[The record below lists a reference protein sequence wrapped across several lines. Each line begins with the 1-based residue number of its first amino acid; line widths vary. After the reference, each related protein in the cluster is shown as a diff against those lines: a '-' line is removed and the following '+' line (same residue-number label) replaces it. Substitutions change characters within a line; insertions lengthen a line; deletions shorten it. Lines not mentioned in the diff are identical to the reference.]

1 MNSIED
7 EKKFTTESGISLK
20 KVYSPEDIAGL
31 DYERD
36 LGKPGEAPYT
46 RGPYPDM
53 YRSRLWR
60 ISQLTGSGKVEDTRD
75 RVAFSHEVGG
85 DWVVFER
92 DQITTIHMWDP
103 DHPEVTARKDDVGL
117 TGSPILGLPDYE
129 ILLEPLALDKVYFHM
144 GGSPWT
150 NSCVYVVAEKRG
162 IPLAKLRGTGQGEM
176 FLPYLSTPFKDIPPP
191 SCHLRNNCDVVEFNI
206 QNVPHVVPISCAG
219 HNARANGITAY
230 EELGIVLAWNIDHI
244 EYILKRGRMKID
256 DFAHALGGVNYSI
269 GRDFFEEIA
278 KLRAARRMWYKLLK
292 GRYHAE
298 NPRSLRLRIHGF
310 SADRDYT
317 RQQPLVNIVRSA
329 YRTVAAALG
338 GCQSLGVGP
347 YDEAITTPSEEALL
361 MAIRTQQVIQHET
374 GIANVADPLAGS
386 YYVESLTNELEE
398 KAWEYL
404 QKIEDAGGLVRT
416 LETGWLHNEA
426 IRGAIEQERRLEN
439 GDKKLVG
446 FNCFQT
452 DEEVFKVKPHRASR
466 AWEEAMGRLEKMRN
480 ERDNT
485 RVGKALDELRRVV
498 EKPEVNQFPAMMDAI
513 RAYATVGEIG
523 QVYRDTWGIWNAP
536 LSI

>member
-1 MNSIED
+1 MNSKKV

-20 KVYSPEDIAGL
+20 KAYSPEDIAGL

-36 LGKPGEAPYT
+36 LGEPGEAPYT

-53 YRSRLWR
+53 YRSRPWR
-60 ISQLTGSGKVEDTRD
+60 IAQLMGSGKVEDTRD
-75 RVAFSHEVGG
+75 RVTFSHNVGG
-85 DWVVFER
+85 DWVVFEP
-92 DQITTIHMWDP
+92 DQITTVHMWDP

-129 ILLEPLALDKVYFHM
+129 VLLEPLALDKIYYHM
-144 GGSPWT
+144 GGTPWM

-162 IPLAKLRGTGQGEM
+162 IPLTHLHGTGQGEM
-176 FLPYLSTPFKDIPPP
+176 FLPYLSTPYKDIPPP
-191 SCHLRNNCDVVEFNI
+191 SCHLRNNCDVVEFNV
-206 QNVPHVVPISCAG
+206 QYVPHVVPISCAG

-230 EELGIVLAWNIDHI
+230 EELAIVLAWNIDHM
-244 EYILKRGRMKID
+244 EYILRRGRMKID

-269 GRDFFEEIA
+269 GRDFFEEVA

-292 GRYHAE
+292 ERYKAQD
-298 NPRSLRLRIHGF
+298 PRSFRLRIHGF

-317 RQQPLVNIVRSA
+317 RQQPLINIVRST

-338 GCQSLGVGP
+338 GCQSLGIGP
-347 YDEAITTPSEEALL
+347 YDEAITSPSEEALL
-361 MAIRTQQVIQHET
+361 MAIRTQQVIQHES
-374 GIANVADPLAGS
+374 GVANVADPLAGS

-398 KAWEYL
+398 RAWKYL
-404 QKIEDAGGLVRT
+404 QKIEDAGGLVKT
-416 LETGWLHNEA
+416 LETGWLHGEA
-426 IRGAIEQERRLEN
+426 IRGALEQERRLES

-452 DEEVFKVKPHRASR
+452 SEEVFEARPHRASR
-466 AWEEAMGRLEKMRN
+466 AWEEAMARLEKMRR

-485 RVGKALDELRRVV
+485 RVKQALDELRRVV
-498 EKPEVNQFPAMMDAI
+498 ENRKENQFPAMMGAV
-513 RAYATVGEIG
+513 RAHATVGEIG
-523 QVYRDTWGIWNAP
+523 QVYRDIWGIWNAP
-536 LSI
+536 LSF